1 MVIQCKECHKEI
13 SSDARVCPHCGKKLR
28 MGAIAKAFLILLC
41 VVGGIILIGFIGEMS
56 ETVKRANGTKPETPK
71 AAETPQKESWN
82 YGQTTD
88 KMTGKVT
95 KFACLDSEDQ
105 LQFGFPYDG
114 GSTGTI
120 CLRRRQELE
129 AFFKIDK
136 GQILCGVDECEATL
150 RVDGGQPFKMSGS
163 ESSDDD
169 SRFMFLDPA
178 SRLLALAR
186 KAKEIKIE
194 TLYFEEGSKTLTFEP
209 SQPLD
214 PKW

>member
-1 MVIQCKECHKEI
+1 MIQCKECHKEI
-13 SSDARVCPHCGKKLR
+13 SSGARVCPHCGKK
-28 MGAIAKAFLILLC
+28 MGLGCATTAIIVFCALGLC
-41 VVGGIILIGFIGEMS
+41 VFLAVIGQMS
-56 ETVKRANGTKPETPK
+56 ETTKQANGTKPETPK
-71 AAETPQKESWN
+71 AAETPQKKSWT
-82 YGQTTD
+82 YGQTAD

-120 CLRRRQELE
+120 CFRRKQELD
-129 AFFKIDK
+129 ALFKIDK
-136 GQILCGVDECEATL
+136 GQILCGADGCEATL
-150 RVDGGQPFKMSGS
+150 RVDEGQPFTMSGS
-163 ESSDDD
+163 ESSDAD
-169 SRFMFLDPA
+169 SRFMFFDSP

-194 TLYFEEGSKTLTFEP
+194 TLYFEEGSKTLTFQP